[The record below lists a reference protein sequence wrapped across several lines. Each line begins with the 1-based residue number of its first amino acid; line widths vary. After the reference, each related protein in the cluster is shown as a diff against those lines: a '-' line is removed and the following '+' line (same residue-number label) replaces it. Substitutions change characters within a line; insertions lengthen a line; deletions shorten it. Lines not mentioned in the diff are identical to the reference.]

1 MDGRSVGGGAG
12 IRQLS
17 LFGDAPPSRRPDHL
31 THVLLDL
38 DGCLLD
44 SREPILRSINGAL
57 RTVGLSTITALELEP
72 MIGPPLQGAVAD
84 ILARRRADPGLV
96 APIVAAYRDRYRTL
110 AVELAATVPG
120 MDEVVADLAGRFTL
134 AIVTAKPVVFSE
146 PILETLGLRDRFA
159 VVAGPDLESPEP
171 KRETLAR
178 ALDELRVPAGASVMV
193 GDRRHDVA
201 AARAHGVTAVGVTW
215 GHGTVDELRSA
226 GADHVVDEPGELP
239 AVIDRLAG
247 HGP

>member
-1 MDGRSVGGGAG
+1 MDDRAAGGGAG
-12 IRQLS
+12 IRQLTF
-17 LFGDAPPSRRPDHL
+17 FGPAPSSRRPDGL

-57 RTVGLSTITALELEP
+57 RTVGLSTITALDLEP
-72 MIGPPLQGAVAD
+72 MIGPPLQEAVAD
-84 ILARRRADPGLV
+84 ILAERQADPGLV

-134 AIVTAKPVVFSE
+134 GIVTAKPVAFSE
-146 PILETLGLRDRFA
+146 PILETLRLRDLFA
-159 VVAGPDLESPEP
+159 VVAGPDLASPEP

-178 ALDELRVPAGASVMV
+178 ALTELDVPADGSVMV

-201 AARAHGVTAVGVTW
+201 AARAHGVVAVGVTW
-215 GHGTVDELRSA
+215 GHGTADELHSA
-226 GADHVVDEPGELP
+226 GADHIVDDPAELP

-247 HGP
+247 PGR